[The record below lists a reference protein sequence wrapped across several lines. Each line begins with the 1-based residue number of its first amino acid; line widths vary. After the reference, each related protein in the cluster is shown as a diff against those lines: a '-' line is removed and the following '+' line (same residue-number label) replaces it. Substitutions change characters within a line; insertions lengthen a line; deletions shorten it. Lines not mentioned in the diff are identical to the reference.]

1 MGEFHEDKKKQKYE
15 VMQNPDDPVK
25 RDVSRVDYSKYEY
38 ILEFRTKK
46 GQSVDEPSFF
56 LRISSLI
63 GKNSFWESLDKT
75 EITVRLTFICVT
87 LKK

>member
-56 LRISSLI
+56 
-63 GKNSFWESLDKT
+63 
-75 EITVRLTFICVT
+75 
-87 LKK
+87 

>member
-25 RDVSRVDYSKYEY
+25 RDVFRVDYSKYEY
-38 ILEFRTKK
+38 ILEFRAKK

-56 LRISSLI
+56 
-63 GKNSFWESLDKT
+63 WEFLH
-75 EITVRLTFICVT
+75 
-87 LKK
+87 